1 MSTKTDR
8 IAWRQAK
15 VMQMTSEGHGQIF
28 ISQTLQVAQS
38 TVNRDL
44 QYLRKQSRA
53 NIQRYNEQLPHEY
66 DQCMFALKD
75 ILKQAFAITHDS
87 ETQQKEKLVAMNL
100 IKEIVS
106 AKIELLTN
114 VTVVDDVVKFIN
126 NRKENLKNIDNNSKK
141 NSNINNNNNSTDYE
155 FGNEQ
160 KEQQIQRQK
169 EDQEQYNDNEIVTTT
184 SDDDVD
190 LQVF

>member
-1 MSTKTDR
+1 MSTKADR

-15 VMQMTSEGHGQIF
+15 VMQMTSEGHGQVS
-28 ISQTLQVAQS
+28 ISQILQVAQS

-53 NIQRYNEQLPHEY
+53 NIQKYNERLPHEY
-66 DQCMFALKD
+66 DQCMFALRD
-75 ILKQAFAITHDS
+75 ILKQAFDITHDS

-114 VTVVDDVVKFIN
+114 VTVVDDVVRFLN
-126 NRKENLKNIDNNSKK
+126 NKKENLKNIDNNSKK
-141 NSNINNNNNSTDYE
+141 DSNNNNNNNNSDYN

-160 KEQQIQRQK
+160 KEQQVQRQK
-169 EDQEQYNDNEIVTTT
+169 EDQGNDNDDKEIVTTT
-184 SDDDVD
+184 DDDVD